1 MAIKKTDLQSLNYL
15 ALQALNEKQNEPEF
29 KARFEEWK
37 TKKWRTHSKGRRQ
50 VIDQNYHSNSNTE
63 KRIKEND

>member
-15 ALQALNEKQNEPEF
+15 ALQALNDKQNEPEF

-37 TKKWRTHSKGRRQ
+37 KKNGAPTNNESAK
-50 VIDQNYHSNSNTE
+50 
-63 KRIKEND
+63 